1 MTVRILPFG
10 DRALLA
16 EVADL
21 GAMLSLHGRLAAS
34 RPAGVVDLVPAARTV
49 LVAVDPA
56 VLSLAAA
63 RAWIGDAA
71 GAGGADVMG
80 DAVGAGADPTGP
92 LVELPIVYDGAD
104 LAETAGLV
112 GLGTAELAARHA
124 AAEWSV
130 AFTGFAPG
138 FGYLVSADW
147 PFPVPRLDR
156 PRSRVPAGA
165 VGLAGPFT
173 GAYPR
178 SSPGGWRLIGTT
190 SAVLFDP
197 AAATPALLQPG
208 TRVRFRPAPALP
220 VATPAPGPA
229 AHAPASAPSPTARPR
244 PCTET
249 PEARRRIGAATTS
262 RRAGTPAGRIRVLT
276 PGPLATVQDQGRPG
290 ALAAG
295 VAVSG
300 AADRAALR
308 IANRLVGTDER
319 AAGVE
324 ITLGGFRAVWDAAA
338 SGADAD
344 LWFAV
349 TGAWG
354 PIRLGGRAVDPY
366 VAHPWPSGAELEIDG
381 FDHGA
386 RAYLAV
392 RGGIAASAV
401 LGSRATDTL
410 AGLGPAPLAAGAT
423 LAPAGDVTGP
433 VPPADLHPWGPPPG
447 EVEVALAPGPRPDWF
462 ASTAPLFDAV
472 WTVSPQ
478 ADRVGIR
485 LDGPALPRVRDD
497 ELPSEGMLPGAIQVP
512 PDARPV
518 ILGPD
523 GPVTGGYPVIA
534 VVTDAA
540 RDLLA
545 QARPGTRIRFRH
557 ARPA

>member
-220 VATPAPGPA
+220 
-229 AHAPASAPSPTARPR
+229 ASAPALAAPYAPAAPSA
-244 PCTET
+244 PCTSLVMT
-249 PEARRRIGAATTS
+249 LPLRTRLFS
-262 RRAGTPAGRIRVLT
+262 
-276 PGPLATVQDQGRPG
+276 LATVRLTSLTAVGTSYATHNEPMIPLYIFYSMFGFQRTGDSFWAAADQMARGFIIGATAGRTTLTGEGLQHADGHSPL
-290 ALAAG
+290 LAATNPG
-295 VAVSG
+295 VVSYDPAFAYELAHIVDDGLRRMYGDKPENIYYYLTVYNEPINQPAQPENLDVAGVLKGMYLYQQAPSNKELYANILVSG
-300 AADRAALR
+300 VTMPDALKAAAILADDWGVGANVYSVTSWGELARDGIAFDRAAVR
-308 IANRLVGTDER
+308 EP
-319 AAGVE
+319 GVTHPE
-324 ITLGGFRAVWDAAA
+324 
-338 SGADAD
+338 
-344 LWFAV
+344 
-349 TGAWG
+349 
-354 PIRLGGRAVDPY
+354 PY
-366 VAHPWPSGAELEIDG
+366 L
-381 FDHGA
+381 
-386 RAYLAV
+386 
-392 RGGIAASAV
+392 
-401 LGSRATDTL
+401 T
-410 AGLGPAPLAAGAT
+410 
-423 LAPAGDVTGP
+423 
-433 VPPADLHPWGPPPG
+433 
-447 EVEVALAPGPRPDWF
+447 EV
-462 ASTAPLFDAV
+462 
-472 WTVSPQ
+472 
-478 ADRVGIR
+478 
-485 LDGPALPRVRDD
+485 
-497 ELPSEGMLPGAIQVP
+497 
-512 PDARPV
+512 
-518 ILGPD
+518 
-523 GPVTGGYPVIA
+523 
-534 VVTDAA
+534 
-540 RDLLA
+540 LA
-545 QARPGTRIRFRH
+545 QTVGPSIALGR
-557 ARPA
+557 